1 MAQNSAVEVYIP
13 KYGQTVEEV
22 KIVQWLV
29 EDGATVKKGQ
39 EILEIETDK
48 TTFFVESEAAGMV
61 HRGPYQV
68 GDTVP
73 VLEVVAVIG
82 KPEDKF
88 VAHKVGEEPE
98 PVLDASRGEVSSP
111 SVAGAEGAAQGGAW
125 RRAGAAQVAA
135 AAQGGETPPLQR
147 SSPPHAR
154 ASWRRR
160 GGSTSRR

>member
-1 MAQNSAVEVYIP
+1 MAQSTAIEVFIP

-22 KIVQWLV
+22 KIVQWFV

-48 TTFFVESEAAGMV
+48 TTFFVESEAAGVV
-61 HRGPYQV
+61 HRGPYNV

-88 VAHKVGEEPE
+88 KGGRVGASADGEEG
-98 PVLDASRGEVSSP
+98 AGE
-111 SVAGAEGAAQGGAW
+111 AE
-125 RRAGAAQVAA
+125 
-135 AAQGGETPPLQR
+135 
-147 SSPPHAR
+147 
-154 ASWRRR
+154 
-160 GGSTSRR
+160 